1 LSLEP
6 LYCVTVNWNLKE
18 DTLACIQSLLDSGAL
33 AKQVIVVDNGSTD
46 GSVEALRERFK
57 AGVRIIQNPR
67 NLGYARASNIGI
79 RRALEEGAEWI
90 LLINNDTL
98 VASNFLREFENAVEN
113 YGEFDIV
120 GPLILYQDKPERIWF
135 LGDRLISG
143 TLVTYSLYRGQVEQ
157 PPYPQV
163 FSVDFVTGCAMLVNR
178 KVFDKVGFL
187 DTGLFM
193 YGEDVDFCWRAR
205 SAGFRLAAVPRARMW
220 HKVSTSA
227 NREQSTLRYLRIRN
241 QNRFY
246 RLNSHG
252 VQIPVMLAFSLYQLI
267 WKMGSDIIHFQP
279 KLVAPLVRGWVDGW
293 LNPHQSI
300 RVNYGIHD
308 L

>member
-6 LYCVTVNWNLKE
+6 LFCVTVNWNLKE

-33 AKQVIVVDNGSTD
+33 AKKVIVVDNGSTD

-57 AGVRIIQNPR
+57 AGVPIIQNHR
-67 NLGYARASNIGI
+67 NLGYARASNLGI
-79 RRALEEGAEWI
+79 QQALKEGAEWI

-98 VASNFLREFENAVEN
+98 VATTFLTEFEDVVEK
-113 YGEFDIV
+113 YREFDII
-120 GPLILYQDKPERIWF
+120 GPLILYHDKPERIWY
-135 LGDRLISG
+135 LGDRLIPG
-143 TLVTYSLYRGQVEQ
+143 TLVTYSLYRGEVEQ
-157 PPYPQV
+157 ESYPQV
-163 FSVDFVTGCAMLVNR
+163 FPVDFVTGCAMLVNR
-178 KVFDKVGFL
+178 KVFDEVGFL
-187 DTGLFM
+187 DTRLFM

-205 SAGFRLAAVPRARMW
+205 SAGFKLAAVPRARMW

-227 NREQSTLRYLRIRN
+227 NREKSTHRYLRIRN

-252 VQIPVMLAFSLYQLI
+252 VQIPIMLAFSLYQLI
-267 WKMGSDIIHFQP
+267 WKVGSDIVHFQP
-279 KLVAPLVRGWVDGW
+279 KLVAPQVRGWVDGW
-293 LNPHQSI
+293 LNPHQSV